1 MVPTSSVHP
10 SSAAAKIAAVSRGS
24 IGKVDMRLPLK
35 VNWSSREMA
44 PNNLSCLSAD
54 FMSSLPGES
63 MKSKARISVMPMDN
77 MVRTTEHK
85 LLLWI
90 SGTVDSSRASNWL
103 AVTSLIGQV
112 QVI

>member
-10 SSAAAKIAAVSRGS
+10 NSAAAKIAAVRRGS
-24 IGKVDMRLPLK
+24 IGKVDTRLPLK
-35 VNWSSREMA
+35 VNWSSSEMA